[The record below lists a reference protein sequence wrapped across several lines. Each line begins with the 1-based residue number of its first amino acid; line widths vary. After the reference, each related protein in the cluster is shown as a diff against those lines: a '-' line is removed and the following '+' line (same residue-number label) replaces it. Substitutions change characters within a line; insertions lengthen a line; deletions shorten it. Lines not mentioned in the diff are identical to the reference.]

1 MAKIRLKKLAWALF
15 YAALILSLLLLCQA
29 LLLPLGLAAALC
41 YILLP
46 AVKKLESWRLPS
58 WLAILLVY
66 LALFSGL
73 AAILGWGVPRLWR
86 DLAAIGQLLPETV
99 ASCRSLWQDCHTALP
114 QRLGLPQLPAFV
126 DDCMADFIQSLG
138 DGLYNWLTRSLK
150 LLPSLF
156 SNLSTLIFAPVFAF
170 YLLRDRQTFAK
181 LAQEQLPSHF
191 CRRLKPLLA
200 ELNAML
206 TGFVRGYL
214 LVAVCVGLLFYL
226 LLWLFGVDYSFTLGL
241 IMAVAELI
249 PYLGPLLA
257 FLPCLLLVLVQGK
270 LAVIKMLAIWLVV
283 QQMENIVISPR
294 IMAGAVRLHPL
305 YIICAVLVGG
315 YWFGVTGMIIAVPLA
330 ASLAPVAN
338 WFYHWWKGA
347 RDMEMPWFY

>member
-15 YAALILSLLLLCQA
+15 YAALILSLLLLCRA

-46 AVKKLESWRLPS
+46 TVKKLESWRLPS

-150 LLPSLF
+150 L
-156 SNLSTLIFAPVFAF
+156 
-170 YLLRDRQTFAK
+170 DRK
-181 LAQEQLPSHF
+181 S
-191 CRRLKPLLA
+191 
-200 ELNAML
+200 
-206 TGFVRGYL
+206 
-214 LVAVCVGLLFYL
+214 
-226 LLWLFGVDYSFTLGL
+226 
-241 IMAVAELI
+241 
-249 PYLGPLLA
+249 
-257 FLPCLLLVLVQGK
+257 
-270 LAVIKMLAIWLVV
+270 VV
-283 QQMENIVISPR
+283 
-294 IMAGAVRLHPL
+294 
-305 YIICAVLVGG
+305 
-315 YWFGVTGMIIAVPLA
+315 
-330 ASLAPVAN
+330 
-338 WFYHWWKGA
+338 
-347 RDMEMPWFY
+347 

>member
-1 MAKIRLKKLAWALF
+1 
-15 YAALILSLLLLCQA
+15 
-29 LLLPLGLAAALC
+29 
-41 YILLP
+41 
-46 AVKKLESWRLPS
+46 
-58 WLAILLVY
+58 
-66 LALFSGL
+66 
-73 AAILGWGVPRLWR
+73 
-86 DLAAIGQLLPETV
+86 
-99 ASCRSLWQDCHTALP
+99 
-114 QRLGLPQLPAFV
+114 
-126 DDCMADFIQSLG
+126 MADFIQSLG

-226 LLWLFGVDYSFTLGL
+226 LLWLFGVNYSFTLGL